1 MLALNFCSCSFL
13 YDIIESMDNRGRNE
27 KSKLEMRWARIVL
40 PIIIS
45 LGLLIILFYYQF
57 ERISLNMLERMN
69 RDFLNQ
75 SESIFSYIND
85 IVKVTTNHIINDG
98 DIRVLLYNPD
108 PEEGEIIRGTR
119 ALEDISGYG
128 STIQS
133 VYIYNA
139 EKDYFYTTSSIPG
152 GWSSDFHDQG
162 VMELFS
168 SPSSGPHYR
177 YMAKAYS
184 RGLIDVNT
192 YLFAEYD
199 RAGAVAD
206 AVVININSNWIDKIL
221 SKMFPEVSVMVLNE
235 QGRVIGKTIEINR
248 EKRQS
253 IERLIRTRT
262 SDAGRFVVGT
272 FPDKEIYLYS
282 SFGPDWC
289 IVRRIAWSDI
299 FNELEI
305 MKAFSYT
312 GIVAAVIT
320 VALFGLMNTLRYFR
334 PLKRIEESIKT
345 SSVGEENTTVTES
358 VDRLILV
365 SNEYEKNYHEQIRE
379 EYMRQLL
386 ERERETS
393 HAQDEL
399 RLYISPLDS
408 SRPFRLLLFSSDTKA
423 AMDEMALI
431 LGCSVFI
438 RMREHRGL
446 FFFQRE
452 DDVPNFVGPKAEE
465 YGLSWSVSGDI
476 EWGENIHLRYE
487 RVRETLSYAVF
498 PECGENIHSEN
509 ILKDKYSVL
518 PSRYNR
524 ESAILLALSG
534 GNLETSLGLYREYMT
549 SLSLCRISYIV
560 FLLKRLY
567 MASAVNPKAV
577 DDTVMGEI
585 EYIFSLSLDRK
596 RLDEIFFTSFSRKVE
611 SVLESRN
618 TRVGSMV
625 NEIKKYIEENYRNT
639 ALSLQMVADRLE
651 MNSVYVGKLFR
662 SECGFSVAD
671 YINRCR
677 LHRARELLRDTDKT
691 VREIA
696 GLAGIPNVQYFYTL
710 FRNDT
715 GKSPNEWRNDERNK

>member
-1 MLALNFCSCSFL
+1 M
-13 YDIIESMDNRGRNE
+13 ENRGRNE
-27 KSKLEMRWARIVL
+27 KSKLEMRWARVVL

-45 LGLLIILFYYQF
+45 LSLLIVLFYYQF

-75 SESIFSYIND
+75 SDSIFSYIND

-98 DIRVLLYNPD
+98 DIRVLLYDPD
-108 PEEGEIIRGTR
+108 PGEDEIIRGTR

-152 GWSSDFHDQG
+152 GWSTDFHDQG

-168 SPSSGPHYR
+168 SSSSGPHYR

-199 RAGAVAD
+199 RNGAVAD

-221 SKMFPEVSVMVLNE
+221 SKMFPDVSVMVLNE
-235 QGRVIGKTIEINR
+235 QGRVIGKTTEIDR

-345 SSVGEENTTVTES
+345 SSVGEENTTVMES

-365 SNEYEKNYHEQIRE
+365 SNEYEKNYHEQIKE

-393 HAQDEL
+393 HAEDEL

-423 AMDEMALI
+423 AMDEMAHI
-431 LGCSVFI
+431 IGDSVFI

-452 DDVPNFVGPKAEE
+452 DDVESLVRATAEE
-465 YGLSWSVSGDI
+465 YGLSWSVSDDI

-498 PECGENIHSEN
+498 PECGADIHSEGM
-509 ILKDKYSVL
+509 LKDKYSVL

-524 ESAILLALSG
+524 ESAVLLALSG
-534 GNLETSLGLYREYMT
+534 GNLDASLGLYREYMT

-585 EYIFSLSLDRK
+585 EYIFSTSLDRK
-596 RLDEIFFTSFSRKVE
+596 RLDEIFSASFSGKVE

-625 NEIKKYIEENYRNT
+625 NDIKKYIEENYRNT
-639 ALSLQMVADRLE
+639 ALSLQMIADRLE

-662 SECGFSVAD
+662 NECGFSVAD

-677 LHRARELLRDTDKT
+677 LARARELLRDTDST
-691 VREIA
+691 VREIT
-696 GLAGIPNVQYFYTL
+696 GLSGIPNVQYFYTL

>member
-1 MLALNFCSCSFL
+1 MIALNFCSAAFL
-13 YDIIESMDNRGRNE
+13 CGNIVIMENRGRNE

-75 SESIFSYIND
+75 SDSIFSYIND
-85 IVKVTTNHIINDG
+85 IVKVTTNHIVNDG

-108 PEEGEIIRGTR
+108 PEEDEIIKGTR

-139 EKDYFYTTSSIPG
+139 AKDYFYTTSSIPG
-152 GWSSDFHDQG
+152 GSSTDFHDQG

-168 SPSSGPHYR
+168 SSSSGPHYR

-221 SKMFPEVSVMVLNE
+221 SKMFPDVSVMVLNE
-235 QGRVIGKTIEINR
+235 QGRVIGKTIEIDR

-334 PLKRIEESIKT
+334 PLKKIEESIKT

-393 HAQDEL
+393 HTQDEL

-408 SRPFRLLLFSSDTKA
+408 SKPFRLLLFSSDTKA
-423 AMDEMALI
+423 AMDEVALI
-431 LGCSVFI
+431 IGDYVFI

-452 DDVPNFVGPKAEE
+452 DDVENLVGTTAEE

-498 PECGENIHSEN
+498 PECRENIHSESM
-509 ILKDKYSVL
+509 LKDKYSVL

-524 ESAILLALSG
+524 ESAVLLALSG
-534 GNLETSLGLYREYMT
+534 GNLDPALALYREYMT
-549 SLSLCRISYIV
+549 FLSLCRLSYIV

-567 MASAVNPKAV
+567 MASGGNPKAV
-577 DDTVMGEI
+577 DDAVMGEI
-585 EYIFSLSLDRK
+585 EYIFSTSLDRK
-596 RLDEIFFTSFSRKVE
+596 RLDEIFFISFSKRVE

-625 NEIKKYIEENYRNT
+625 NDIKKYIEENYRNT

-662 SECGFSVAD
+662 NECGFSVAD

-677 LHRARELLRDTDKT
+677 LARARELLRDTDST

-696 GLAGIPNVQYFYTL
+696 GLSGMPNVQYFYTL